1 MFYLF
6 KVREAMQVI
15 YKEMQVFMNDSDLDK
30 LIVSVDKNK
39 DGRVQI
45 DEFINLLVWSC
56 KQD

>member
-45 DEFINLLVWSC
+45 DEFINLLV
-56 KQD
+56 